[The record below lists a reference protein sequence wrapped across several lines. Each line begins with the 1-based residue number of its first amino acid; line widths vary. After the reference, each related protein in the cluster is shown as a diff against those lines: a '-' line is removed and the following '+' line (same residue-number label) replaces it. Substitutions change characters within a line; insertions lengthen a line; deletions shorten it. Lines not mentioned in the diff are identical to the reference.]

1 MAVSRP
7 SIEAVLGDITVQ
19 EVDAVVNAANSRLA
33 GGGGVDGA
41 IHRAAGAAD
50 LRAACAALGGCDP
63 GDAKATPGFGLEA
76 KWIIHVV
83 GPVWAGGRS
92 GEPDV
97 LASCYRRALAVADGL
112 GARSLAFPAISTGVY
127 GYPPDLAAEVAVSTV
142 SSTTSAVEMVRLVAF
157 DEATLRLYARLLT
170 SG

>member
-1 MAVSRP
+1 M
-7 SIEAVLGDITVQ
+7 
-19 EVDAVVNAANSRLA
+19 
-33 GGGGVDGA
+33 
-41 IHRAAGAAD
+41 
-50 LRAACAALGGCDP
+50 
-63 GDAKATPGFGLEA
+63 
-76 KWIIHVV
+76 
-83 GPVWAGGRS
+83 
-92 GEPDV
+92 
-97 LASCYRRALAVADGL
+97 ADGL